1 MGVQLSSL
9 KCKEM
14 PSSKKDKNG
23 NEITEETEEERQN
36 RINRNMAKFLSM
48 EKQQQQLV
56 LCLRQQQMPKNLLQM
71 GALRKTTVAYG
82 HESYLDHAEDML
94 EPDLRPV
101 RPQPNS
107 PESMQIY
114 ADHRLVS
121 IFDSSANDLAVRFF
135 IFFKQMAAEFLELQ
149 KEIENV
155 KNYKLDL
162 EEQLR
167 QSELQMD
174 EVAAK
179 SDSEEAKKFVQLQKE
194 KDQLVQFKEKLSTQ
208 LQLIKK
214 AQTEQNKGDSNTEK
228 NSSHYQP
235 RRR

>member
-23 NEITEETEEERQN
+23 NEISQETEEEKQN

-114 ADHRLVS
+114 ADHRL
-121 IFDSSANDLAVRFF
+121 
-135 IFFKQMAAEFLELQ
+135 MAAEFLELH
-149 KEIENV
+149 KEIESV

-228 NSSHYQP
+228 TPPTTNLEEDWVLVHESTSAAP
-235 RRR
+235 NKVDKS

>member
-56 LCLRQQQMPKNLLQM
+56 LCLRQQQMTKNLL
-71 GALRKTTVAYG
+71 
-82 HESYLDHAEDML
+82 
-94 EPDLRPV
+94 
-101 RPQPNS
+101 
-107 PESMQIY
+107 QIY
-114 ADHRLVS
+114 ADHRL
-121 IFDSSANDLAVRFF
+121 
-135 IFFKQMAAEFLELQ
+135 MAAEFLELQ

-228 NSSHYQP
+228 TPPTTNLEEDWVLVHESTSAAANKVDKS
-235 RRR
+235 

>member
-23 NEITEETEEERQN
+23 NEISQETEEEKQN

-114 ADHRLVS
+114 ADHRL
-121 IFDSSANDLAVRFF
+121 
-135 IFFKQMAAEFLELQ
+135 MAAEFLELQ
-149 KEIENV
+149 KEIESI

-179 SDSEEAKKFVQLQKE
+179 SDSEEAKKIRSASKR

-214 AQTEQNKGDSNTEK
+214 AQTEQNK
-228 NSSHYQP
+228 
-235 RRR
+235 